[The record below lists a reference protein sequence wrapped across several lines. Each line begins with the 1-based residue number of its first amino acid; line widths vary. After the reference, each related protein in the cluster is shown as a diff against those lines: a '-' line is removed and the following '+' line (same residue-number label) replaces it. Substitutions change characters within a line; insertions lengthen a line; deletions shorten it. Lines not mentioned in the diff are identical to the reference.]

1 MIKTFLEPLQA
12 DREFCAARDFLQ
24 KKEAPV
30 QVSGCTSV
38 QKSHFVSTLGQEYPY
53 RLIVTASELRAREM
67 AEDMSLYDKNVCI
80 YPAKDIIFYNADVHG
95 NAIVKERMSVIRKL
109 LSGEPCTVVTSVQGL
124 LDRLLLPEEIQE
136 ASVTIN
142 ATSPV
147 TMDELTAK
155 LVTMGYQKQA
165 QVENPGEFAVRGG
178 ILDVFPLSEDTPYR
192 IEYWGDDIDSIRSFD
207 ISSQRSIENAEE
219 LCIYP
224 AMEFV
229 FSDEELADSLSRI
242 EKESKSVE
250 KKFIASMMTEE
261 AARVRHTMEELRENL
276 TYLKNA
282 TNLDPYIPYFRKET
296 VSFLSYFPKE
306 KTLFV
311 MDEPDRIRESAE
323 ATTAEFSES
332 MKGRLTRGYCLPG
345 QTDAIFDY
353 RKVLAQFGTRRT
365 VLLTTLAGVPSEWKP
380 AASFDVFARS
390 VASYNQHFESL
401 VQDLKNYKKNG
412 YRILL
417 VCASHTRAARLAEN
431 LREYEL
437 SAFFSEN
444 EDRVVGPQEIMVIY
458 GNLHQGFEYPLLK
471 FVVIDESDIFGRE
484 KKKRKKSPYTGA
496 KINALGELTSGDY
509 VVHENHGIA
518 VYRGIEQITMNRIVK
533 DYIKLEYGD
542 GGVLYVPATGLD
554 VIQKYADADAA
565 KKPKLNKLNNTEWKT
580 TKTRVYR
587 AVKDI
592 AQDLIRLY
600 AIRQENPGHAY
611 GPDTVWQKEFEELFP
626 YEETEDQLHAIEDTK
641 RDMESTKIMD
651 RLICGDVGFGKT
663 EIAIRAAFKA
673 VSDGKQ
679 VAVLVPTTI
688 LAQQHYN
695 TFSTRLRDFPFSVDM
710 LSRFRSPKEQK
721 KTLERVRKG
730 LCDILIGT
738 HRILSKDVEFKNL
751 GLLIVDEEQR
761 FGVTHKEKIKQMRKD
776 VDALTLTATPI
787 PRTLHMSLIGIRDMS
802 VLEEAPRDRQPI
814 QTFVLER
821 NDEMIREAINR
832 ELNRNGQVYYVV
844 PRVAGIEDVVRK
856 ITELCPEANVS
867 FAHGQMSERQLED
880 VMFDFI
886 NGDIDVLVSTTII
899 ETGMDIS
906 NVNTIIIDD
915 ADRFGL
921 SQLYQL
927 RGRVGRSNR
936 TAYAFILYRRDKI
949 LSEVAEKRLAAIREY
964 SDLGSG
970 IKISMRDLEI
980 RGAGDLLGAAQS
992 GHMDAVGYDLYC
1004 KMLKE
1009 AVRSMKGEE
1018 PEEESFETSVDADL
1032 NAYIP
1037 SNYIRNEM
1045 QKLDMYKRIAGIET
1059 EEELS
1064 DMTEE
1069 LCDRFGDMPDC
1080 VNILLHVALVKAA
1093 AHRCYVEKVILKKG
1107 FLVLQMFPKARVD
1120 VGRIPDFLKAYG
1132 RKIAMTP
1139 GKCPTFSYTLSEQG
1153 DALKILDECNRVLQT
1168 MKRILVNENG
1178 GTDENSQ
1185 K

>member
-1 MIKTFLEPLQA
+1 MRKTFCEPLSQ
-12 DREFCAARDFLQ
+12 DREFVAVKDFLK

-38 QKSHFVSTLGQEYPY
+38 QKSHFVSALSTDYPY
-53 RLIVTASELRAREM
+53 RLIVTPSELRAKEM
-67 AEDMSLYDKNVCI
+67 VEDISLYDKNVYL
-80 YPAKDIIFYNADVHG
+80 YPAKDVIFYSADVHG
-95 NAIVKERMSVIRKL
+95 NAIVKERMNVLKRL
-109 LSGEPCTVVTSVQGL
+109 LCGESCTVVTSVQGL
-124 LDRLLLPEEIQE
+124 LDRLLPLEEIRE
-136 ASVTIN
+136 SAVYVN
-142 ATSPV
+142 ALDGIS
-147 TMDELTAK
+147 MEELRAK

-178 ILDVFPLSEDTPYR
+178 ILDVFPLSEECPYR
-192 IEYWGDDIDSIRSFD
+192 IEYWGEDIDSIRSFD
-207 ISSQRSIENAEE
+207 ISSQRSIENVEE
-219 LCIYP
+219 LTIYP
-224 AMEFV
+224 AMEFIV
-229 FSDEELADSLSRI
+229 DDDELAEGLVRI
-242 EKESKSVE
+242 EKEAKTCE
-250 KKFIASMMTEE
+250 KRFLSEMKTEE
-261 AARVRHTMEELRENL
+261 GARIRQLVAELKDNL

-282 TNLDPYIPYFRKET
+282 TNLDSYITYFQKEN
-296 VSFLSYFPKE
+296 VSLLSYFPQE
-306 KTLFV
+306 STLFV
-311 MDEPDRIRESAE
+311 IDEPDRAEASAE
-323 ATTAEFSES
+323 ATTKEFSES
-332 MKGRLTRGYCLPG
+332 MSGRLEKGYSLPG
-345 QTDAIFDY
+345 QTNAIFDY
-353 RKVLAQFGTRRT
+353 KKILAMFGTRRT
-365 VLLTTLAGVPSEWKP
+365 VLLTTLAGVTSDLKP
-380 AASFDVFARS
+380 VETFDVFARS
-390 VASYNQHFESL
+390 VASYNRNFEAL
-401 VQDLKNYKKNG
+401 VHDLTNYRKNG
-412 YRILL
+412 YRTLL
-417 VCASHTRAARLAEN
+417 VCGSHTRASRLAEN
-431 LREYEL
+431 LREYDL
-437 SAFFSEN
+437 NAFFSED
-444 EDRVVGPQEIMVIY
+444 EERVVDAQEIMVVY
-458 GNLHQGFEYPLLK
+458 GNLHQGFEYPMIK

-484 KKKRKKSPYTGA
+484 KKKRKKATYSGA
-496 KINALGELTSGDY
+496 KINALNELSSGDY
-509 VVHENHGIA
+509 VVHENHGVAI
-518 VYRGIEQITMNRIVK
+518 YRGIEQITTNKVVK

-554 VIQKYADADAA
+554 VIQKYADSDAA
-565 KKPKLNKLNNTEWKT
+565 KKPKLNKLNGSEWKT
-580 TKTRVYR
+580 TKTRVYH

-592 AQDLIRLY
+592 AADLIKLY
-600 AIRQENPGHAY
+600 AIRQEKPGHAF
-611 GPDTVWQKEFEELFP
+611 GVDTVWQKEFEELFP

-641 RDMESTKIMD
+641 RDMESTRIMD

-688 LAQQHYN
+688 LAQQHFN
-695 TFSTRLRDFPFSVDM
+695 TFSQRLRDFPFAVDM
-710 LSRFRSPKEQK
+710 MSRFRTPTEQK
-721 KTLERVRKG
+721 RTLERLKKG
-730 LCDILIGT
+730 QVDILIGT

-787 PRTLHMSLIGIRDMS
+787 PRTLHMSLIGIRGMS
-802 VLEEAPRDRQPI
+802 VLEEAPNDRVPI

-821 NDEMIREAINR
+821 NEEMIREAINR

-844 PRVAGIEDVVRK
+844 PRVAGIEDIVHRLQ
-856 ITELCPEANVS
+856 ELCPEANVA

-936 TAYAFILYRRDKI
+936 TAYAFILYRKGKI

-992 GHMDAVGYDLYC
+992 GHMAAVGYDLYC
-1004 KMLKE
+1004 KMLNE
-1009 AVRSMKGEE
+1009 AVRSMRGEE
-1018 PEEESFETSVDADL
+1018 TYEESFETTVDADL
-1032 NAYIP
+1032 DAYIP

-1059 EEELS
+1059 EDELS
-1064 DMTEE
+1064 DMQEE
-1069 LCDRFGDMPDC
+1069 MTDRFGDMPPC
-1080 VNILLHVALVKAA
+1080 VNLLLHVALLKSC
-1093 AHRCYVEKVILKKG
+1093 AHSVYVEKVTLKRG
-1107 FLVLQMFPKARVD
+1107 FLVMMMYPKARLNIQ
-1120 VGRIPDFLKAYG
+1120 RIPVFLQEYD

-1139 GKCPTFSYTLSEQG
+1139 GHCPTFSYAIDMTQGDVLGIVKEAISVLKKMREILLSEKG
-1153 DALKILDECNRVLQT
+1153 ESDE
-1168 MKRILVNENG
+1168 E
-1178 GTDENSQ
+1178 
-1185 K
+1185 